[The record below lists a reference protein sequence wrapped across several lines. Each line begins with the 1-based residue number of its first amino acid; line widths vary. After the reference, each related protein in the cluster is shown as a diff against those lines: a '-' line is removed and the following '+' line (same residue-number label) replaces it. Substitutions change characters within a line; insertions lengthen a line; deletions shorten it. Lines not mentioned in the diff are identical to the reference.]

1 VFVQK
6 KIIFAIDNE
15 QTINKAYMR
24 RKFTLLSL
32 FMLLIGVSTVY
43 AQDFD
48 KSVFETLPHLVAKP
62 GATAMTE
69 EQKDSLK
76 TAIASGQVENFL
88 AQEEGVPAA
97 VDMGLSV
104 YWATFN
110 VGANN
115 PFEIGEYYAWA
126 ETQPKETYN
135 SRSYKYGIR
144 NYDKKTK
151 YCFHEE
157 DGIVDKKGI
166 LDLEDDAA
174 HVNWGKGWRTPSKEE
189 WEELNDTTKCIWD
202 FLVLEAGFVGY
213 KVTSKITG
221 NCILLPLTGQ
231 KAEKVLLFPLAGCYM
246 TNEIYIN
253 TKPGMSSS
261 SMRVEN
267 GLEFVC
273 HGRNLP
279 YKDRITTERAVFH
292 DFMRTVGLAV
302 RPVTTTIAPQ
312 PSACK
317 DIDKAALKRAKKDKE
332 LLQLQLKTYGL
343 TYDESP
349 KGEVGS
355 SKDGNKL
362 AEAANAPVAKKVENT
377 KSLTN
382 ASAAD
387 LCKIEAVDLG
397 LSVKWAS
404 CNVGASCVYEKGSHF
419 AWAETTTKNNFD
431 ESNYKWFEYVD
442 YVDGVFNKYCMDD
455 NSPYYDGKSAL
466 EPEDDAA
473 YVNMGKEWRTPTSE
487 EWDELMDTTKCSWT
501 WTTINEMEGYEVTSN
516 ITGNSIFLPAV
527 GYRYNSN
534 FTPSSFT
541 KYMSNTASNN
551 SVLEFSSKKIKKS
564 RLTRTHGYVVRA
576 VTAN

>member
-1 VFVQK
+1 MMK
-6 KIIFAIDNE
+6 KNIFLVV
-15 QTINKAYMR
+15 TFCCMG
-24 RKFTLLSL
+24 
-32 FMLLIGVSTVY
+32 MLASCGGSETREVI
-43 AQDFD
+43 
-48 KSVFETLPHLVAKP
+48 ETLPHLVTKSDNYELSDEQRDKLNE
-62 GATAMTE
+62 AMAAGE
-69 EQKDSLK
+69 
-76 TAIASGQVENFL
+76 IENFST
-88 AQEEGVPAA
+88 AADGVPTC

-115 PFEIGEYYAWA
+115 PYEYGEYYAWA
-126 ETQPKETYN
+126 ETEPKENYN
-135 SRSYKYGIR
+135 ARSYKYGIS
-144 NYDKKTK
+144 NFDKKTK

-343 TYDESP
+343 KYDESP

-362 AEAANAPVAKKVENT
+362 AEAADAPVTKKVANT
-377 KSLTN
+377 KSLTK

-404 CNVGASCVYEKGSHF
+404 CNVGASCVYEPGSHF
-419 AWAETTTKNNFD
+419 AWAETTTKKNFD
-431 ESNYKWFEYVD
+431 DSNYKWFD

-455 NSPYYDGKSAL
+455 NSPHYDGKSAL

-487 EWDELMDTTKCSWT
+487 EWNELMDTTKCSWT

-516 ITGNSIFLPAV
+516 VTGNSIFLPAV

>member
-1 VFVQK
+1 
-6 KIIFAIDNE
+6 
-15 QTINKAYMR
+15 MR

-43 AQDFD
+43 AQGID
-48 KSVFETLPHLVAKP
+48 KSLLETLPHLVAKP

-126 ETQPKETYN
+126 ETQPKEKYN
-135 SRSYKYGIR
+135 ARSYKYGIS
-144 NYDKKTK
+144 NFDKKTK

-157 DGIVDKKGI
+157 EGVVDNKGI

-189 WEELNDTTKCIWD
+189 WEELNDTTKCTWE
-202 FLVLEAGFVGY
+202 FLVLKAGFVGY
-213 KVTSKITG
+213 KVISKITG
-221 NCILLPLTGQ
+221 NCILLPIAGH
-231 KAEKVLLFPLAGCYM
+231 KAETLTFFPMAGCYM

-253 TKPGMSSS
+253 TKPHLTSSS
-261 SMRVEN
+261 IHNEN
-267 GLEFVC
+267 VFEFVC
-273 HGRNLP
+273 HAKNLP
-279 YKDRITTERAVFH
+279 YKDRIKTERAVFH
-292 DFMRTVGLAV
+292 DFMRTIGMQV
-302 RPVTTTIAPQ
+302 RPVTTTISPQ
-312 PSACK
+312 PSACN
-317 DIDKAALKRAKKDKE
+317 DIDQDALKRAKKDKE
-332 LLQLQLKTYGL
+332 LLKLQLKTYGIE
-343 TYDESP
+343 YDESP

-362 AEAANAPVAKKVENT
+362 AEAADAPVAKKVKNT

-387 LCKIEAVDLG
+387 LCKVEAVDMG

-404 CNVGASCVYEKGSHF
+404 CNVGASCVYEPGSHF
-419 AWAETTTKNNFD
+419 AWAETTTKKNFD

-442 YVDGVFNKYCMDD
+442 YVDGVFTKYCMDD
-455 NSPYYDGKSAL
+455 NSPHYDGKSAL

-487 EWDELMDTTKCSWT
+487 EWNELMDTTKCSWT

-551 SVLEFSSKKIKKS
+551 SVLEFSSKRIKKS
-564 RLTRTHGYVVRA
+564 RMTRTHGYVVRA
-576 VTAN
+576 VAAN

>member
-1 VFVQK
+1 
-6 KIIFAIDNE
+6 
-15 QTINKAYMR
+15 MG
-24 RKFTLLSL
+24 
-32 FMLLIGVSTVY
+32 MLASCGGSETKEVL
-43 AQDFD
+43 
-48 KSVFETLPHLVAKP
+48 ETLPHLVTKSDNYELSDEQRDKLNE
-62 GATAMTE
+62 AMAAGE
-69 EQKDSLK
+69 
-76 TAIASGQVENFL
+76 IENFST
-88 AQEEGVPAA
+88 AADGVPTC

-115 PFEIGEYYAWA
+115 PYEYGEYYAWA
-126 ETQPKETYN
+126 ETEPKENYN
-135 SRSYKYGIR
+135 ARSYKYGIR
-144 NYDKKTK
+144 HYDKKTK

-157 DGIVDKKGI
+157 EGVVDNKGI

-174 HVNWGKGWRTPSKEE
+174 HVNWGEGWRTPSKEE
-189 WEELNDTTKCIWD
+189 WEELNDTTKCTWE

-213 KVTSKITG
+213 KVISKITG
-221 NCILLPLTGQ
+221 NCILLPIAGH
-231 KAEKVLLFPLAGCYM
+231 KAETLTFFPMAGCYM

-253 TKPGMSSS
+253 TKPHLTSSS
-261 SMRVEN
+261 IHNEN
-267 GLEFVC
+267 VFEFVC
-273 HGRNLP
+273 HAKNLP

-292 DFMRTVGLAV
+292 DFMRTIGMQV
-302 RPVTTTIAPQ
+302 RPVTTTISPQ
-312 PSACK
+312 PSACM

-332 LLQLQLKTYGL
+332 LVQLQLKTYGIEYSD
-343 TYDESP
+343 TP
-349 KGEVGS
+349 KGGTDS
-355 SKDGNKL
+355 SKDGNKNTDSS
-362 AEAANAPVAKKVENT
+362 AGKKVVNKESRFS
-377 KSLTN
+377 K
-382 ASAAD
+382 ASTDD
-387 LCKIEAVDLG
+387 LCKVEVVDMG

-404 CNVGASCVYEKGSHF
+404 CNVGASCVYEPGSHF

-442 YVDGVFNKYCMDD
+442 YVDGVFTKYCMDD
-455 NSPYYDGKSAL
+455 NSPHYDGKSAL

-487 EWDELMDTTKCSWT
+487 EWNELMDTTKCSWT

-564 RLTRTHGYVVRA
+564 SLTRTHGYVVRA
-576 VTAN
+576 VMEN

>member
-1 VFVQK
+1 MK
-6 KIIFAIDNE
+6 KKNIFLVV
-15 QTINKAYMR
+15 TFCCMG
-24 RKFTLLSL
+24 
-32 FMLLIGVSTVY
+32 MLASCGGSETREVI
-43 AQDFD
+43 
-48 KSVFETLPHLVAKP
+48 ETLPHLVTKSDNYELSDEQRDKLNE
-62 GATAMTE
+62 AMAAGE
-69 EQKDSLK
+69 
-76 TAIASGQVENFL
+76 IENFST
-88 AQEEGVPAA
+88 AADGVPTC

-115 PFEIGEYYAWA
+115 PYEYGEYYAWA
-126 ETQPKETYN
+126 ETEPKENYN
-135 SRSYKYGIR
+135 ARSYKYGIS
-144 NYDKKTK
+144 NFDKKTK

-157 DGIVDKKGI
+157 EGVVDNKGI

-174 HVNWGKGWRTPSKEE
+174 HVNWGEGWRTPSKEE
-189 WEELNDTTKCIWD
+189 WEELNDTTKCTWE

-213 KVTSKITG
+213 KVISKITG
-221 NCILLPLTGQ
+221 NCILLPIAGH
-231 KAEKVLLFPLAGCYM
+231 KAEKLTFFPMAGCYM

-253 TKPGMSSS
+253 TKPHLTSSS
-261 SMRVEN
+261 IHNEN
-267 GLEFVC
+267 VFEFVC
-273 HGRNLP
+273 HAKNLP

-292 DFMRTVGLAV
+292 DFMRTIGMQV
-302 RPVTTTIAPQ
+302 RPVTTTISPQ
-312 PSACK
+312 PSACM

-332 LLQLQLKTYGL
+332 LVQLQLKTYGIEYSD
-343 TYDESP
+343 TP
-349 KGEVGS
+349 KGGTES
-355 SKDGNKL
+355 SKDGNKNTDSS
-362 AEAANAPVAKKVENT
+362 AGKKVVNKESRFS
-377 KSLTN
+377 K
-382 ASAAD
+382 ASTDD
-387 LCKIEAVDLG
+387 LCKVEVVDMG

-404 CNVGASCVYEKGSHF
+404 CNVGASCVYEPGSHF
-419 AWAETTTKNNFD
+419 AWGETTTKKNFD

-487 EWDELMDTTKCSWT
+487 EWNELMDTTKCSWT

-516 ITGNSIFLPAV
+516 ITGNGIFLPAV

-576 VTAN
+576 VMEN

>member
-1 VFVQK
+1 
-6 KIIFAIDNE
+6 
-15 QTINKAYMR
+15 MG
-24 RKFTLLSL
+24 
-32 FMLLIGVSTVY
+32 MLASCGGSETREVI
-43 AQDFD
+43 
-48 KSVFETLPHLVAKP
+48 ETLPHLVTKSDNYELSDEQRDKLNE
-62 GATAMTE
+62 AMAAGE
-69 EQKDSLK
+69 
-76 TAIASGQVENFL
+76 IENFST
-88 AQEEGVPAA
+88 AADGVPTC

-115 PFEIGEYYAWA
+115 PYEYGEYYAWA
-126 ETQPKETYN
+126 ETEPKENYN
-135 SRSYKYGIR
+135 ARSYKYGIS
-144 NYDKKTK
+144 NFDKKTK

-157 DGIVDKKGI
+157 EGVVDNKGI

-174 HVNWGKGWRTPSKEE
+174 HVNWGEGWRTPSKEE
-189 WEELNDTTKCIWD
+189 WEELNDTTKCTWE

-213 KVTSKITG
+213 KVISKITG
-221 NCILLPLTGQ
+221 NCILLPIAGH
-231 KAEKVLLFPLAGCYM
+231 KAEKLTFFPMAGCYM

-253 TKPGMSSS
+253 TKPHLTSSS
-261 SMRVEN
+261 IHNEN
-267 GLEFVC
+267 VFEFVC
-273 HGRNLP
+273 HAKNLP

-292 DFMRTVGLAV
+292 DFMRTIGMQV
-302 RPVTTTIAPQ
+302 RPVTTTISPQ
-312 PSACK
+312 PSACV

-332 LLQLQLKTYGL
+332 LVQLQLKTYGIEYSD
-343 TYDESP
+343 TP
-349 KGEVGS
+349 KGGTDS
-355 SKDGNKL
+355 SKDGNKNTDSS
-362 AEAANAPVAKKVENT
+362 AGKKVVNKESRFS
-377 KSLTN
+377 K
-382 ASAAD
+382 ASTDD
-387 LCKIEAVDLG
+387 LCKVEVVDMG

-404 CNVGASCVYEKGSHF
+404 CNVGASCVYEPGSHF
-419 AWAETTTKNNFD
+419 AWAETATKKNFD
-431 ESNYKWFEYVD
+431 ESNYKWFDYVD
-442 YVDGVFNKYCMDD
+442 YVDGVFTKYCMDD

-487 EWDELMDTTKCSWT
+487 EWNELMDTTKCSWT

-564 RLTRTHGYVVRA
+564 SLTRTHGYVVRA
-576 VTAN
+576 VMAN